1 MITIR
6 SFLVLGL
13 SLVVGL
19 TIFGVQIRHAVRAG
33 REFDR
38 FLEVKGL
45 SEREVKA
52 TLAIWPIRFSVTAE
66 DLGALKAAMETK
78 RALVVAFLQ
87 DKGIDSK
94 EITQGLP
101 VVSDREDERIQMRLS
116 MLQAKLGAPAG
127 NDREEQGTEA
137 KTPSLPRYRG
147 VVTLVVRSASVD
159 VVKKAIQGADAL
171 LEKGVTLVGNESG
184 DRIERIEFIYN
195 AVNDIKPDM
204 IKEATAN
211 ARAAAEKF
219 AQDSKSKVG
228 RIRRA
233 TQGALEIEDR
243 DAASPERK
251 LLRVV
256 TTVDFF
262 LE

>member
-1 MITIR
+1 MITFR
-6 SFLVLGL
+6 SFVVLGL

-19 TIFGVQIRHAVRAG
+19 AVFGVQIGRAVKMG

-38 FLEVKGL
+38 YLAVKGL

-52 TLAIWPIRFSVTAE
+52 TLVIWPIRFSVAAE
-66 DLGALKAAMETK
+66 DLGALKTAMETN
-78 RALVVAFLQ
+78 RTLVLSFLR
-87 DKGIDSK
+87 DNGIDSK

-101 VVSDREDERIQMRLS
+101 VVSDREDERIQANR
-116 MLQAKLGAPAG
+116 
-127 NDREEQGTEA
+127 
-137 KTPSLPRYRG
+137 PSLARYRG
-147 VVTLVVRSASVD
+147 VVTLVVRSANVD
-159 VVKKAIQGADAL
+159 VVKKAVQGADAL
-171 LEKGVTLVGNESG
+171 LEKGVTLTGNEST
-184 DRIERIEFIYN
+184 DRIEFIFN

-228 RIRRA
+228 RIRKA

-251 LLRVV
+251 ILRVV

>member
-13 SLVVGL
+13 SLVLGL
-19 TIFGVQIRHAVRAG
+19 AIFGFQIGRAVRAG

-38 FLEVKGL
+38 YLAVKGL

-52 TLAIWPIRFSVTAE
+52 TLVIWPIRFSVAAE
-66 DLGALKAAMETK
+66 DLGTLKTAMETNC
-78 RALVVAFLQ
+78 ALVVSFLQ
-87 DKGIDSK
+87 DRGIDSK

-101 VVSDREDERIQMRLS
+101 AVRDREDERIQANRPRL
-116 MLQAKLGAPAG
+116 A
-127 NDREEQGTEA
+127 
-137 KTPSLPRYRG
+137 RYRG
-147 VVTLVVRSASVD
+147 VVTLVVRSSNVD

-184 DRIERIEFIYN
+184 DRIEFIFD
-195 AVNDIKPDM
+195 AVNAIKPDM

-228 RIRRA
+228 RIRKA
-233 TQGALEIEDR
+233 TQGAMEIEDR

-251 LLRVV
+251 ILRVV

>member
-1 MITIR
+1 MFGKGFMITMR

-19 TIFGVQIRHAVRAG
+19 AIFGVQIGRAVRMG

-38 FLEVKGL
+38 YLAVKGL

-52 TLAIWPIRFSVTAE
+52 TLVIWPIRFSVAAE
-66 DLGALKAAMETK
+66 DLGALKTAMESN
-78 RALVVAFLQ
+78 RAVVLSFLQ
-87 DKGIDSK
+87 ERGIDSK
-94 EITQGLP
+94 EITLGLP
-101 VVSDREDERIQMRLS
+101 IVSDREDERIQANR
-116 MLQAKLGAPAG
+116 
-127 NDREEQGTEA
+127 
-137 KTPSLPRYRG
+137 PSLARYRG
-147 VVTLVVRSASVD
+147 VVTLVVRSSNVD

-171 LEKGVTLVGNESG
+171 LEKGVTLAGNEAS
-184 DRIERIEFIYN
+184 DRIEFIFN

-211 ARAAAEKF
+211 AGAAAEKF
-219 AQDSKSKVG
+219 AQDSRSKVG
-228 RIRRA
+228 RIRKA

-243 DAASPERK
+243 DVASPERK
-251 LLRVV
+251 VLRVV

>member
-6 SFLVLGL
+6 SFLVLGA
-13 SLVVGL
+13 SLILGL
-19 TIFGVQIRHAVRAG
+19 GLFGVQIGRAVKAG

-38 FLEVKGL
+38 YLAVKGL

-52 TLAIWPIRFSVTAE
+52 TLVIWPIRFSVAAQE
-66 DLGALKAAMETK
+66 LGALKAAMETN
-78 RALVVAFLQ
+78 RALVLSYLQ
-87 DKGIDSK
+87 ASGVDPK
-94 EITQGLP
+94 EITLGLP
-101 VVSDREDERIQMRLS
+101 VVNDREDERIQADKPNL
-116 MLQAKLGAPAG
+116 A
-127 NDREEQGTEA
+127 
-137 KTPSLPRYRG
+137 RYRG
-147 VVTLVVRSASVD
+147 VVTLVVRSPNVD
-159 VVKKAIQGADAL
+159 VIKKAIQGADAL
-171 LEKGVTLVGNESG
+171 LEKGVTLVGNENG
-184 DRIERIEFIYN
+184 DRIEFIFN
-195 AVNDIKPDM
+195 AVNDLKPDM

-219 AQDSKSKVG
+219 AQDSKSRVG

-233 TQGALEIEDR
+233 TQGAVEIEDR

-251 LLRVV
+251 IVRVV

>member
-1 MITIR
+1 MISIR

-13 SLVVGL
+13 SLVMGL
-19 TIFGVQIRHAVRAG
+19 ALFGFQIGRAVKTG

-38 FLEVKGL
+38 YLTVKGL

-52 TLAIWPIRFSVTAE
+52 TLVIWPIRFSVAAE
-66 DLGALKAAMETK
+66 DLGALKRAMEAN
-78 RALVVAFLQ
+78 RALVLSFLQ
-87 DKGIDSK
+87 ENGIDAR

-101 VVSDREDERIQMRLS
+101 VVNDREDERIQANR
-116 MLQAKLGAPAG
+116 
-127 NDREEQGTEA
+127 
-137 KTPSLPRYRG
+137 PSLARYRG
-147 VVTLVVRSASVD
+147 VVTLVVRSANVD

-171 LEKGVTLVGNESG
+171 LEKGVTLAGNEGG
-184 DRIERIEFIYN
+184 DRVEFSFN

-204 IKEATAN
+204 IREATAN

-219 AQDSKSKVG
+219 AQDSSSKVG
-228 RIRRA
+228 RIRKA
-233 TQGALEIEDR
+233 NQGVLDIVDR

-251 LLRVV
+251 ILRVV

>member
-19 TIFGVQIRHAVRAG
+19 AIFGVQIGRAVRMG

-38 FLEVKGL
+38 YLAVKGL

-52 TLAIWPIRFSVTAE
+52 TLVIWPIRFSVTAE
-66 DLGALKAAMETK
+66 GLGALKTAMEAN
-78 RALVVAFLQ
+78 RAVVLSFLQ
-87 DKGIDSK
+87 EAGIDSK

-101 VVSDREDERIQMRLS
+101 IVSDREDERIQANR
-116 MLQAKLGAPAG
+116 
-127 NDREEQGTEA
+127 
-137 KTPSLPRYRG
+137 PSLARYRG
-147 VVTLVVRSASVD
+147 VVTLVVRSSNVD

-171 LEKGVTLVGNESG
+171 LEKGVTLAGNEAG
-184 DRIERIEFIYN
+184 DRIEFIFN
-195 AVNDIKPDM
+195 AVNEIKPDM

-228 RIRRA
+228 RIRKA

-243 DAASPERK
+243 DVASPERK
-251 LLRVV
+251 VLRVV

>member
-1 MITIR
+1 VITTR

-19 TIFGVQIRHAVRAG
+19 TIFGFQVGRAVRAG

-52 TLAIWPIRFSVTAE
+52 TRVIWPIRFSVVAE
-66 DLGALKAAMETK
+66 DLGALKGAMETN
-78 RALVVAFLQ
+78 RALVVSFLQ
-87 DKGIDSK
+87 DRGIDSK

-101 VVSDREDERIQMRLS
+101 AVSDREDERIQ
-116 MLQAKLGAPAG
+116 
-127 NDREEQGTEA
+127 A
-137 KTPSLPRYRG
+137 KTPLLERYRG
-147 VVTLVVRSASVD
+147 VVTLVVRSANVD

-184 DRIERIEFIYN
+184 DRMDRIEFIFD

-251 LLRVV
+251 VLRVV

>member
-13 SLVVGL
+13 SLVAGL
-19 TIFGVQIRHAVRAG
+19 AIFGAQIGRAVKAG

-38 FLEVKGL
+38 YLAVKGL

-52 TLAIWPIRFSVTAE
+52 TLVIWPIRFSVAAE
-66 DLGALKAAMETK
+66 DLGALKTAMEK
-78 RALVVAFLQ
+78 NRALVLSFLQ
-87 DKGIDSK
+87 ESGIDSK

-101 VVSDREDERIQMRLS
+101 IVSDREDERIQANR
-116 MLQAKLGAPAG
+116 
-127 NDREEQGTEA
+127 
-137 KTPSLPRYRG
+137 PSLARYRG
-147 VVTLVVRSASVD
+147 VVTLVVRSPNVD
-159 VVKKAIQGADAL
+159 VVKKAIQGADVL
-171 LEKGVTLVGNESG
+171 LEKGVALAGNESS
-184 DRIERIEFIYN
+184 DRIEFIFN

-211 ARAAAEKF
+211 ARVAAEKF
-219 AQDSKSKVG
+219 AQDSESKVG
-228 RIRRA
+228 RIRKA

-243 DAASPERK
+243 DAASPEK
-251 LLRVV
+251 KVLRVV

-262 LE
+262 LD

>member
-1 MITIR
+1 MITVR

-13 SLVVGL
+13 SLVLGL
-19 TIFGVQIRHAVRAG
+19 AIFGVQIGRAVRAG

-38 FLEVKGL
+38 YLTVKGL

-52 TLAIWPIRFSVTAE
+52 TLVIWPIRFSVAAE
-66 DLGALKAAMETK
+66 DLATLKAAMETN
-78 RALVVAFLQ
+78 RALVLAFLQ
-87 DKGIDSK
+87 ERGVDAK

-101 VVSDREDERIQMRLS
+101 VVNDREDERIQANR
-116 MLQAKLGAPAG
+116 
-127 NDREEQGTEA
+127 
-137 KTPSLPRYRG
+137 PSLARYRG
-147 VVTLVVRSASVD
+147 VVTLVVRSANVD

-171 LEKGVTLVGNESG
+171 LEKGVTLVGSELG
-184 DRIERIEFIYN
+184 DRIEFIFN

-219 AQDSKSKVG
+219 ALDSKSQVG
-228 RIRRA
+228 RIRKA

-251 LLRVV
+251 VLRVV

>member
-19 TIFGVQIRHAVRAG
+19 TIFGVQIGRAVKMG

-38 FLEVKGL
+38 YLAVKGL

-52 TLAIWPIRFSVTAE
+52 TLVIWPIRFSVTAE
-66 DLGALKAAMETK
+66 DLGALKTAMETN
-78 RALVVAFLQ
+78 RAVVLSFLQ
-87 DKGIDSK
+87 EAGIDSK
-94 EITQGLP
+94 EITHGLP
-101 VVSDREDERIQMRLS
+101 IVSDREDERIQANR
-116 MLQAKLGAPAG
+116 
-127 NDREEQGTEA
+127 
-137 KTPSLPRYRG
+137 PSLARYRG
-147 VVTLVVRSASVD
+147 VVTLVVRSSNVD
-159 VVKKAIQGADAL
+159 VVKKAIQRADAL
-171 LEKGVTLVGNESG
+171 LEKGVTLAGNEAG
-184 DRIERIEFIYN
+184 ERIEFIFN
-195 AVNDIKPDM
+195 AVNEIKPDM

-228 RIRRA
+228 RIRKA

-243 DAASPERK
+243 DVASPERK
-251 LLRVV
+251 ILRVV

>member
-1 MITIR
+1 MITVR

-13 SLVVGL
+13 SLVLGL
-19 TIFGVQIRHAVRAG
+19 AIFGVQIGRAVKKG

-38 FLEVKGL
+38 YLTVKGL
-45 SEREVKA
+45 AEREVKA
-52 TLAIWPIRFSVTAE
+52 TLVIWPIRFSVAAE
-66 DLGALKAAMETK
+66 DLHILKAAMGAN
-78 RALVVAFLQ
+78 RALVLSYLQ
-87 DKGIDSK
+87 ESGIDSK
-94 EITQGLP
+94 EIAQGLP
-101 VVSDREDERIQMRLS
+101 VVSDREDERIQTNR
-116 MLQAKLGAPAG
+116 
-127 NDREEQGTEA
+127 
-137 KTPSLPRYRG
+137 PSLARYRG
-147 VVTLVVRSASVD
+147 VVTLVVRSANVD
-159 VVKKAIQGADAL
+159 VVKKAIQGADVL
-171 LEKGVTLVGNESG
+171 LEKGVTLVGDESG
-184 DRIERIEFIYN
+184 DKIEFIFD
-195 AVNDIKPDM
+195 AVNEIKPDM

-233 TQGALEIEDR
+233 TQGVLEIEDR

-251 LLRVV
+251 VLRVV

>member
-1 MITIR
+1 MITFR
-6 SFLVLGL
+6 SFVVLGL

-19 TIFGVQIRHAVRAG
+19 AVFGLQIGRAVKMG

-38 FLEVKGL
+38 YLAVKGL

-52 TLAIWPIRFSVTAE
+52 TLVIWPIRFSVAAE
-66 DLGALKAAMETK
+66 ELGALKMAMETN
-78 RALVVAFLQ
+78 RALVLSFLR
-87 DKGIDSK
+87 DNGIDPK

-101 VVSDREDERIQMRLS
+101 VVSDREDERIQANR
-116 MLQAKLGAPAG
+116 
-127 NDREEQGTEA
+127 
-137 KTPSLPRYRG
+137 PSLARYRG
-147 VVTLVVRSASVD
+147 VVTLVVRSANVD
-159 VVKKAIQGADAL
+159 VVKKAVQGADAL
-171 LEKGVTLVGNESG
+171 LEKGVTLTGNEST
-184 DRIERIEFIYN
+184 DRIEFIFN

-228 RIRRA
+228 RIRKA

-251 LLRVV
+251 ILRVV
-256 TTVDFF
+256 ATVDFF